1 MVQLRNAEPLL
12 QRDTPMMVPPNLPD
26 AYAKDR
32 QAEREGTLPKLSRR
46 AALVMLAIVLLV
58 TLASITLFLTLGH

>member
-1 MVQLRNAEPLL
+1 
-12 QRDTPMMVPPNLPD
+12 MMSIPPNPSLPD

-32 QAEREGTLPKLSRR
+32 KAEREGILPKLSRR

-58 TLASITLFLTLGH
+58 TLAGITLFFTLGH

>member
-1 MVQLRNAEPLL
+1 
-12 QRDTPMMVPPNLPD
+12 MMVPPNLPD